1 MTTHEIVIDA
11 RLWGREMYLRLTGP
25 GYPDLGVDDINRALS
40 NLPGMETVKLSPPT
54 TVDDSLEIELTNID
68 AFMAMNDRFIKQLVT
83 ELLTLVGNG
92 ASATVIDVL
101 YRHAFEARIMHVPEA
116 LLAVYGLRP
125 LTSAEVA
132 DLQSDADEP
141 SLEEALADYLQT
153 FSRRAII
160 RICAEAY
167 QASPRKTNELL
178 SRKYR
183 AAPSRSG
190 LSELLEHLR
199 RYLS

>member
-1 MTTHEIVIDA
+1 VTTHEIVIDA

-40 NLPGMETVKLSPPT
+40 NLPGMEAVKLSPPT
-54 TVDDSLEIELTNID
+54 TVNDSLEIELTNID
-68 AFMAMNDRFIKQLVT
+68 AFMAMNDRFIKQLVK
-83 ELLTLVGNG
+83 ELLTLVGDG
-92 ASATVIDVL
+92 ASAMVIDVL
-101 YRHAFEARIMHVPEA
+101 YRHAFEARITPKKLFVVH
-116 LLAVYGLRP
+116 GLRP

-132 DLQSDADEP
+132 DLQGDADEP